1 MESHGVCSA
10 IPLTHLIIFCYP
22 YAPSTAPPECQK
34 TAGAQTIATAVATCK
49 LYVCVWLASP
59 RGFVVVECSTHA
71 NVCTCSNFEW
81 AEGYETRF
89 GVTYV
94 DYEGGQKR
102 HLKKSAR
109 EIGKIFDQ
117 YIKKE

>member
-1 MESHGVCSA
+1 MRAVFSITAQS
-10 IPLTHLIIFCYP
+10 LT
-22 YAPSTAPPECQK
+22 
-34 TAGAQTIATAVATCK
+34 
-49 LYVCVWLASP
+49 
-59 RGFVVVECSTHA
+59 
-71 NVCTCSNFEW
+71 CTCSNFEW

-109 EIGKIFDQ
+109 EISKIFEK

>member
-1 MESHGVCSA
+1 VAFLRAVGKPNIA
-10 IPLTHLIIFCYP
+10 WQLTL
-22 YAPSTAPPECQK
+22 T
-34 TAGAQTIATAVATCK
+34 
-49 LYVCVWLASP
+49 
-59 RGFVVVECSTHA
+59 
-71 NVCTCSNFEW
+71 CTCSNFEW

-102 HLKKSAR
+102 HPKKSAR
-109 EIGKIFDQ
+109 EISKIFEK

>member
-1 MESHGVCSA
+1 MVIVGGRPYVA
-10 IPLTHLIIFCYP
+10 RLT
-22 YAPSTAPPECQK
+22 
-34 TAGAQTIATAVATCK
+34 
-49 LYVCVWLASP
+49 
-59 RGFVVVECSTHA
+59 
-71 NVCTCSNFEW
+71 CTCSNFEW

-102 HLKKSAR
+102 HPKKSAL
-109 EIGKIFDQ
+109 EIGKIFDK